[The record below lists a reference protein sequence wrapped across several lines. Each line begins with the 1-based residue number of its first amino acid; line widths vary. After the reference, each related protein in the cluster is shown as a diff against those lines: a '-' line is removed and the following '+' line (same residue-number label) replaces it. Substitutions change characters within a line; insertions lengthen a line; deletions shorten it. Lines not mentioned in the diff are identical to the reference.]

1 MPGIYLHI
9 PFCKKA
15 CHYCN
20 FHFST
25 SLRSK
30 GAMVD
35 AILIEL
41 ELRRDYLQGQAL
53 GSIYFG
59 GGTPSLLDL
68 TDLEK
73 IFNKINSLYQL
84 LPDAEIT
91 LEANPDDLTPE
102 KIRDLKNYT
111 PVNRLSIGIQSFA
124 DADLQ
129 WMNRAHTARHAQAC
143 LEGVFAAGFQDIT
156 IDLIYGAPT
165 TPDAQWAENLN
176 IAMQYDLPHLSCY
189 CLTVEEGT
197 ALGSFVRKG
206 LQPPVDEERAARQFE
221 YLVETMAQHGYE
233 HYEISNFA
241 KPGHYARHNSSYWN
255 NESYLGVG
263 PAAHSFDGISR
274 QWNVANNAAYIKS
287 MGEGKTCFERE
298 VLTQTQR
305 YNEYLMTAFRTI
317 WGVEEAKIQAF
328 GAPYSTSFTEMV
340 QPFLMSGTIERL
352 GGNYRLSRAGKL
364 LADRVVM
371 ELFVSDASF

>member
-1 MPGIYLHI
+1 
-9 PFCKKA
+9 
-15 CHYCN
+15 
-20 FHFST
+20 
-25 SLRSK
+25 
-30 GAMVD
+30 
-35 AILIEL
+35 
-41 ELRRDYLQGQAL
+41 
-53 GSIYFG
+53 
-59 GGTPSLLDL
+59 
-68 TDLEK
+68 
-73 IFNKINSLYQL
+73 
-84 LPDAEIT
+84 
-91 LEANPDDLTPE
+91 
-102 KIRDLKNYT
+102 
-111 PVNRLSIGIQSFA
+111 
-124 DADLQ
+124 
-129 WMNRAHTARHAQAC
+129 
-143 LEGVFAAGFQDIT
+143 
-156 IDLIYGAPT
+156 
-165 TPDAQWAENLN
+165 
-176 IAMQYDLPHLSCY
+176 
-189 CLTVEEGT
+189 
-197 ALGSFVRKG
+197 

-221 YLVETMAQHGYE
+221 YLVETTAEHGYE

-328 GAPYSTSFTEMV
+328 GAPYSASFTEMV

>member
-1 MPGIYLHI
+1 
-9 PFCKKA
+9 
-15 CHYCN
+15 
-20 FHFST
+20 
-25 SLRSK
+25 
-30 GAMVD
+30 MVD

-328 GAPYSTSFTEMV
+328 GAPYSASFTEMV